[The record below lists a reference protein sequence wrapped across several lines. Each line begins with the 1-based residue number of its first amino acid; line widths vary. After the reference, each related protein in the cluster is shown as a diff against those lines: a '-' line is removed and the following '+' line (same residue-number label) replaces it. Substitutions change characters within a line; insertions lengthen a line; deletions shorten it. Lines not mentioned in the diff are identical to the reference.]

1 MNNLVTRK
9 KTTALLS
16 FLMMLVMTVS
26 AGPDTALQ
34 QNTIEKKVVKGR
46 VTDATG
52 KPLANV
58 KVVIENT
65 VFYASYIYT
74 VTNTAGYY
82 RVAVPKGS
90 WKASVKIDKPFEGK
104 LYHFDLHPDNEAPFA
119 GSDGAIRNFSW
130 KLNNEKPDGTGFYG
144 GQVAVYSQPGSSF
157 GMNEVELTLTPNGL
171 LADGSKGKTITKTL
185 IDIGGGEDG
194 IRDVPIGK
202 YNITARNTTTG
213 KPLQVRLRNKGNYVN
228 VLEAKF
234 DSGFTGI
241 TTYQIVIQVQ
251 EQ

>member
-1 MNNLVTRK
+1 MNYLITGK
-9 KTTALLS
+9 KITTLS
-16 FLMMLVMTVS
+16 FLMTLVLAAC

-34 QNTIEKKVVKGR
+34 PTVIEKRIVKGH

-65 VFYASYIYT
+65 VFYASYVYA
-74 VTNTAGYY
+74 VTNAAGNY
-82 RVAVPKGS
+82 RVAVPNGS
-90 WKASVKIDKPFEGK
+90 WKASVKIDKLFEGK
-104 LYHFDLHPDNEAPFA
+104 VYHFDLHPDNEAPFA
-119 GSDGAIRNFSW
+119 GSRGAIRNFSW
-130 KLNNEKPDGTGFYG
+130 KLNNEKPDGTRFYG
-144 GQVAVYSQPGSSF
+144 GQVAVYNEPGSSLS
-157 GMNEVELTLTPNGL
+157 MNEVELTLTPNGL
-171 LADGSKGKTITKTL
+171 LADGSTGKPITKTL

-202 YNITARNTTTG
+202 YNITARNTNTG

-228 VLEAKF
+228 MLEAKF
-234 DSGFTGI
+234 ESGFTGI